1 MTKAK
6 NVTGFIKNR
15 YVKCA
20 YFLICTVLAIATIV
34 CFVISITGYIGEKK
48 RLAAMDENLNSLV
61 QISIDTSQQAIEK
74 WGEADEETLDFVN
87 DYVVNIN
94 AAESARQK
102 SYIAQSMLA
111 YVAKLITFSN
121 FFMKE
126 DADEAAGEDPT
137 PIMTY
142 DRLEAQ
148 MNDLTV
154 QLNAARDFDRA
165 SSQSVNELNETET
178 ETNNN

>member
-6 NVTGFIKNR
+6 NISGFMNNR

-20 YFLICTVLAIATIV
+20 YIAICAGLAIAAIV
-34 CFVISITGYIGEKK
+34 CFAISISGYMSEKK
-48 RLAAMDENLNSLV
+48 RLASMDENLNSLV
-61 QISIDTSQQAIEK
+61 QISIDTSNQALEK

-87 DYVVNIN
+87 DYVENIN
-94 AAESARQK
+94 STQSARQK

-142 DRLEAQ
+142 DRLETQ
-148 MNDLTV
+148 MNDLV
-154 QLNAARDFDRA
+154 LQLNTARDFDNTP
-165 SSQSVNELNETET
+165 SQSVEELNEN

>member
-1 MTKAK
+1 MAKAK
-6 NVTGFIKNR
+6 NITDFTKNR
-15 YVKCA
+15 YVKYV
-20 YFLICTVLAIATIV
+20 YFFVCTVLAIATIV
-34 CFVISITGYIGEKK
+34 CFIISITGYIGEKK

-61 QISIDTSQQAIEK
+61 QVAIDTSQQAIEK

-94 AAESARQK
+94 TAESARQK

-111 YVAKLITFSN
+111 YVSKLITFSN

-126 DADEAAGEDPT
+126 DADDAAGEDPT

-154 QLNAARDFDRA
+154 QLNAARDFDRT
-165 SSQSVNELNETET
+165 SSQSADELNETENK
-178 ETNNN
+178 TNNN